1 MYADEKTA
9 SDFLKHIDEIA
20 EQAIVRIRACA
31 AEEQRK
37 KMCAPEKHT
46 APCDFCKGNRLD
58 GLALRLADGAI
69 DVCGKYFQRHK
80 TETYKFCPICGRKL

>member
-1 MYADEKTA
+1 MFENEKTA

-20 EQAIVRIRACA
+20 EQATARIRACA

-37 KMCAPEKHT
+37 QMCASEKHT
-46 APCDFCKGNRLD
+46 APCDFCKDNRLD
-58 GLALRLADGAI
+58 GFTLRFSGSAI
-69 DVCGKYFQRHK
+69 DVRGNHFQRHK